1 MPQVRS
7 DLGRSTYVR
16 YERLVIEA
24 GDNSFIL
31 DLHARLTVIAGVGR
45 LERDALVGELVG
57 ALSSRRSGVHVEAIE
72 DGGRHVAVFRPTGAA
87 SRVVDVD
94 NARDVTEEFRTAE
107 GRVSLLD
114 RAGLDDTTARRKLRF
129 GAADLQAATHGAQL
143 VGQLAQADQST
154 LWATAEA
161 VLNAESALQSEAE
174 AVGSAPEDA
183 EVIERIEE
191 HHRVFEAA
199 QARHERLRKAT
210 LAIGALATLAAGGA
224 MVAGVPAAAAGLLLL
239 ATVTMLVS
247 VRTRSKAERARR
259 AEADALAAT
268 GAQSYLGFHLQ
279 RVNGMLSSDQAR
291 KRLIGAAEAHR
302 RAYADWQAIA
312 GDVPVDWAIDHYEE
326 VTASARVR
334 IDITSHATM
343 AVPEHVVEDDT
354 TTDLA
359 RVLIARLAELRG
371 LGGGNESLP
380 LILDD
385 PFADLDRSAKPALLE
400 LLSHASGSPQLIYLT
415 DDEDVASWARLEAL
429 TGALSIIEPDAESPE
444 VDRAR
449 RRLSRSS

>member
-1 MPQVRS
+1 
-7 DLGRSTYVR
+7 VR

-24 GDNSFIL
+24 GDNSFCL
-31 DLHARLTVIAGVGR
+31 DLHERLTVIAGVGR

-57 ALSSRRSGVHVEAIE
+57 ALSSRRSGVHLEAVEDA
-72 DGGRHVAVFRPTGAA
+72 GRRLAVFRPTGAA
-87 SRVVDVD
+87 ARVVDVD
-94 NARDVTEEFRTAE
+94 RARDVTAEFRTAE

-114 RAGLDDTTARRKLRF
+114 RAGLDDPTARRKLRF

-143 VGQLAQADQST
+143 VSQLAQAEQSG
-154 LWATAEA
+154 LWSTAET
-161 VLNAESALQSEAE
+161 VLNAESTLQAEAE

-183 EVIERIEE
+183 EAIEQIEE
-191 HHRVFEAA
+191 HHRRFEAA
-199 QARHERLRKAT
+199 QSRHERLRKTT
-210 LAIGALATLAAGGA
+210 LAVGGLATIAAGA
-224 MVAGVPAAAAGLLLL
+224 AIVAGIPAAAAGLLML
-239 ATVTMLVS
+239 ATLTMLFS
-247 VRTRSKAERARR
+247 VRTRTKAERARK

-291 KRLIGAAEAHR
+291 KRLIAAAETHR
-302 RAYADWQAIA
+302 RAHADWQAIA
-312 GDVPVDWAIDHYEE
+312 GEVPVEWAIDHYEE
-326 VTASARVR
+326 ITAAARVR
-334 IDITSHATM
+334 IDITAHASM
-343 AVPEHVVEDDT
+343 AVAEHVVEDDN

-371 LGGGNESLP
+371 LGGGSESLP

-385 PFADLDRSAKPALLE
+385 PFAELDRSAKPALLE

-449 RRLSRSS
+449 RRLTRSS